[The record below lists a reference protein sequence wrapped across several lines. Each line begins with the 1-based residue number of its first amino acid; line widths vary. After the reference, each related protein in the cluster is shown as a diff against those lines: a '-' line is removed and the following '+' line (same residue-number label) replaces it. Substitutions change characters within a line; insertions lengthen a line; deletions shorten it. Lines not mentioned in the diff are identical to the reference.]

1 MPLPSFNDEGDLPEG
16 VYRAR
21 LGEVLVRF
29 SAGTAKRQAV
39 AAQLARIFNLVAAT
53 GKLERMVIFG
63 SFVTAKPEPND
74 VDIVL
79 IMRDDFNLGNCEEE
93 SKKLFDHGQAQLD
106 FGASIF
112 WIRYSMLLLESV
124 DQFVKHW
131 QLKRDGKR
139 RGIVEVRR
147 A

>member
-1 MPLPSFNDEGDLPEG
+1 MKLPAFNDEGDLPEG

-21 LGEVLVRF
+21 LGEVIARF
-29 SAGTAKRQAV
+29 SSGMAKRQAV
-39 AAQLARIFNLVAAT
+39 ASGLTRIFNLVEAT

-63 SFVTAKPEPND
+63 SFITAKTEPND

-79 IMRDDFNLGNCEEE
+79 IMQDDFNLGACDEETR
-93 SKKLFDHGQAQLD
+93 KLFDHREAQEE

-112 WIRYSMLLLESV
+112 WIRPSMLLLENV
-124 DQFVKHW
+124 EQFIEHW
-131 QLKRDGKR
+131 QIKRDGTR
-139 RGIVEVRR
+139 RGIVEVRE